1 MAKARTPRAPK
12 PKAEKTEKVEK
23 IEKKVLQMPDT
34 AASTGSNGNTG
45 SNGSSRHSSIE
56 MESEIRRR
64 AYELYVRRG
73 YTDGLHEQDWFE
85 AEREVLSR
93 NSQKHTA

>member
-1 MAKARTPRAPK
+1 MAKARTPREPK
-12 PKAEKTEKVEK
+12 PKAEKAEKV
-23 IEKKVLQMPDT
+23 EKKVLQMPDT
-34 AASTGSNGNTG
+34 AASIGSNGNTG
-45 SNGSSRHSSIE
+45 SNCSKHSSIE